1 MIYQSTP
8 IITGEDFVAAQLLV
22 GATKFKYEN
31 NDLQVLAISAMIG
44 GYLEF
49 FIRLYPMPFVNVD
62 NYPKFDSCFY
72 VV

>member
-8 IITGEDFVAAQLLV
+8 IITGEDCCAVLV

-44 GYLEF
+44 GLRNF
-49 FIRLYPMPFVNVD
+49 LYD
-62 NYPKFDSCFY
+62 YIQCLS
-72 VV
+72 